1 MVKLW
6 RGITSL
12 VFTPHIVLTSS
23 KVGKEVRF
31 WQRVGG
37 SKILAK
43 LSSLTATSKRY
54 ICSANP

>member
-12 VFTPHIVLTSS
+12 VPTPHIVLTSS
-23 KVGKEVRF
+23 KVGKEV
-31 WQRVGG
+31 GG

-43 LSSLTATSKRY
+43 
-54 ICSANP
+54 